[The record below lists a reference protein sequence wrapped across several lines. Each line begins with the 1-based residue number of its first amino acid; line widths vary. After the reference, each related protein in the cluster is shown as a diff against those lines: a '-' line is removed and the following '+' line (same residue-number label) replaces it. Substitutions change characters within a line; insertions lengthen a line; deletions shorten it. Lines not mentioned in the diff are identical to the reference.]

1 MNLYFMILAGGIGS
15 RMQSPELPK
24 QYLKIDNEP
33 IIIKTVKNFIDFGS
47 FRAGVICCPVDW
59 IEYTKALLLEYG
71 ISTDT
76 VYVVPGGKNRNSS
89 VQNGCCFL
97 TQNFNISDDDVILTH
112 DAVRPFINSRIIK
125 DNISAVV
132 EFGAA
137 NTVMPVYDSI
147 MRSSTGDF
155 LSEHLPRKEL
165 YRVQTPQSFRLNEL
179 ENVINSLSDEEL
191 EAYTDVASIFADR
204 GFRVKLVEGS
214 DSNIKITTPF
224 DMAVAQSIITNLP

>member
-24 QYLKIDNEP
+24 QYLKIDDEP

-59 IEYTKALLLEYG
+59 IEYTKALLLEYNV
-71 ISTDT
+71 SVDT
-76 VYVVPGGKNRNSS
+76 VFVVPGGKNRNSS

-97 TQNFNISDDDVILTH
+97 TKNFNVGNEDVILTH
-112 DAVRPFINSRIIK
+112 DAVRPFIDSRIIK
-125 DNISAVV
+125 DNISAVN
-132 EFGAA
+132 EYGAA

-147 MRSSTGDF
+147 IRTSTGDF

-165 YRVQTPQSFRLNEL
+165 FRVQTPQSFRLKEL
-179 ENVINSLSDEEL
+179 DNVINSLSDDEL
-191 EAYTDVASIFADR
+191 DEYTDVASIFADR
-204 GFRVKLVEGS
+204 GFRVKLVEGK

-224 DMAVAQSIITNLP
+224 DMAVAESIINNLP

>member
-1 MNLYFMILAGGIGS
+1 MILAGGIGS
-15 RMQSPELPK
+15 RMHSPELPK

-33 IIIKTVKNFIDFGS
+33 IIIRTVRNFIDFGS

-76 VYVVPGGKNRNSS
+76 VFVVPGGKNRNSS

-97 TQNFNISDDDVILTH
+97 TKNFNIADDDVILTH

-125 DNISAVV
+125 DNISAVR

-147 MRSSTGDF
+147 IRTATGDF

-165 YRVQTPQSFRLNEL
+165 YRVQTPQSFRLIEL
-179 ENVINSLSDEEL
+179 DNVINSLSDEEL
-191 EAYTDVASIFADR
+191 ETYTDVASIFSDR
-204 GFRVKLVEGS
+204 GFRVKLVDGL

-224 DMAVAQSIITNLP
+224 DMAVAQSIVSNLP

>member
-33 IIIKTVKNFIDFGS
+33 IIIRTVRNFIDFGS

-71 ISTDT
+71 ISIDT
-76 VYVVPGGKNRNSS
+76 VFVVPGGKNRNSS

-97 TQNFNISDDDVILTH
+97 TKNFNVSDDDVILTH
-112 DAVRPFINSRIIK
+112 DAVRPFINSRVIK
-125 DNISAVV
+125 DNISAAS
-132 EFGAA
+132 EYGAA

-147 MRSSTGDF
+147 IRTSTGDF

-165 YRVQTPQSFRLNEL
+165 YRVQTPQSFRLKEL
-179 ENVINSLSDEEL
+179 ENVINSLSDDEL

-204 GFRVKLVEGS
+204 GFRVKLVEGL

-224 DMAVAQSIITNLP
+224 DMAVAESIVSNLP